1 MRVSVYKD
9 VRMDR
14 AAGSAPPS
22 VEECEAAAELLRNL
36 ANPVRLAIL
45 SRLSAEPHCVH
56 ELVDD
61 LGLAQPL
68 VSQHLRILRTAG
80 LVVGERR
87 GRETAYRMADDHV
100 VHIVADAIVH
110 AGEPR
115 TPGPGDVDPGADAPH
130 QPIARTIRGGSR

>member
-1 MRVSVYKD
+1 MPGV
-9 VRMDR
+9 
-14 AAGSAPPS
+14 PS

-56 ELVDD
+56 ELVDELD
-61 LGLAQPL
+61 LPQPL

-80 LVVGERR
+80 LVVAERR
-87 GRETAYRMADDHV
+87 GRETAYRMADEHV

-115 TPGPGDVDPGADAPH
+115 TPPPDGAAVPDAPH
-130 QPIARTIRGGSR
+130 PSTDRPIRGGSR